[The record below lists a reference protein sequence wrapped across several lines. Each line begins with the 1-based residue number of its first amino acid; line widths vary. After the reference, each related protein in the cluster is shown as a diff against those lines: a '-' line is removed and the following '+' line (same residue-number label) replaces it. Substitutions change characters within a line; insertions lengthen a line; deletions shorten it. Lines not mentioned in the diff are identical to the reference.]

1 VKKLKGPELKMP
13 ELRVPDF
20 LFDLYYDLRDRR
32 LLPLVALGLVAIV
45 AVPFLLSGGS
55 DEEAP
60 EAEAGASALEAPSE
74 GAELTVVKATPGLRD
89 YRKRLRDRSPTDPFK
104 QRYTAPEGAAA
115 GLGAPSPT
123 TTSSTSSSITSTSS
137 TSSSSETTSSDGS
150 TTTNT
155 TKTTEAT
162 PGGSTTTE
170 STTRETHVVVGPEGK
185 GASSP
190 AGATLYSFAIDVK
203 LVRTSTAPDGSK
215 EKDEPQTRERVL
227 PPAPLPS
234 AKAQVVTY
242 MGINPTTRQPLL
254 LISDQVAA
262 TFGEGKCLSG
272 ASTCQLLEVET
283 GMPITFVY
291 GPDGARYKLTVL
303 KVEPVATEHP

>member
-1 VKKLKGPELKMP
+1 MKKLKGPDLKMP
-13 ELRVPDF
+13 SLRVPDF

-60 EAEAGASALEAPSE
+60 EGEAGASASALEESS

-89 YRKRLRDRSPTDPFK
+89 YRKRLRDRSPTDPFE
-104 QRYTAPEGAAA
+104 QRYTAPEAATSGLA
-115 GLGAPSPT
+115 GGAPSPT
-123 TTSSTSSSITSTSS
+123 TSSSSSIVST
-137 TSSSSETTSSDGS
+137 TTSSETTKSSGS
-150 TTTNT
+150 TTTT
-155 TKTTEAT
+155 TQTTEAS

-170 STTRETHVVVGPEGK
+170 STTRETHPVVPVPDGK
-185 GASSP
+185 GGASP
-190 AGATLYSFAIDVK
+190 GEVTLYSFAIDVK
-203 LVRTSTAPDGSK
+203 LVRTATAPDGSK
-215 EKDEPQTRERVL
+215 EKDEPETRERVL

-234 AKAQVVTY
+234 AKTQAVTY

-254 LISDQVAA
+254 LISDQVTG

-283 GMPITFVY
+283 GMPITFVF
-291 GPDGARYKLTVL
+291 GPDAARYKLTIL
-303 KVEPVATEHP
+303 KVEPVATSKP

>member
-1 VKKLKGPELKMP
+1 MKKLKGPELKMP

-20 LFDLYYDLRDRR
+20 LLDLYYDLRDRR

-55 DEEAP
+55 DEEGP
-60 EAEAGASALEAPSE
+60 ETGAGGSSLETRSE

-89 YRKRLRDRSPTDPFK
+89 YRKRLRKRSPTDPFK
-104 QRYTAPEGAAA
+104 QRYTAPEGATA

-123 TTSSTSSSITSTSS
+123 TTSTSSSITSTSS
-137 TSSSSETTSSDGS
+137 SSSSSETTKGDGS
-150 TTTNT
+150 TTTST

-170 STTRETHVVVGPEGK
+170 STTRETHVAVGPEGN
-185 GASSP
+185 GGGSP
-190 AGATLYSFAIDVK
+190 AGSTLYSFAIDVK
-203 LVRTSTAPDGSK
+203 LVRTATAPDGSK
-215 EKDEPQTRERVL
+215 QKDAPETRERVL

-234 AKAQVVTY
+234 PKAQVVTY

-272 ASTCQLLEVET
+272 ASICQLLEVET

>member
-1 VKKLKGPELKMP
+1 MKKLKGPELKLP
-13 ELRVPDF
+13 RLRVPDF
-20 LFDLYYDLRDRR
+20 LFDLNYDLRDRR

-45 AVPFLLSGGS
+45 AVPFLLSGRS
-55 DEEAP
+55 DEEAT
-60 EAEAGASALEAPSE
+60 EGEAGASASTLEESS
-74 GAELTVVKATPGLRD
+74 GGTELTVVKATPGLRD
-89 YRKRLRDRSPTDPFK
+89 YRKRLRDRSPSDPFK
-104 QRYTAPEGAAA
+104 QRYTAPEAATSGLA
-115 GLGAPSPT
+115 GGAPSPT
-123 TTSSTSSSITSTSS
+123 TSSSSSIAST
-137 TSSSSETTSSDGS
+137 TTSSETSESAGS
-150 TTTNT
+150 TTTT
-155 TKTTEAT
+155 TQTTEAS

-170 STTRETHVVVGPEGK
+170 STTRETHTVVPVPDGK

-190 AGATLYSFAIDVK
+190 GQVTLYSFAIDVK
-203 LVRTSTAPDGSK
+203 LVRTATAPDGT
-215 EKDEPQTRERVL
+215 KDKDAPETRERVL

-234 AKAQVVTY
+234 AKTQVVTY

-303 KVEPVATEHP
+303 KVEPVVTAKP

>member
-1 VKKLKGPELKMP
+1 MKKLKGPELKMP
-13 ELRVPDF
+13 ELRVPDVV
-20 LFDLYYDLRDRR
+20 LDLYYDLRDRR

-60 EAEAGASALEAPSE
+60 ETEAGASSLETPSE
-74 GAELTVVKATPGLRD
+74 GAELTVVRATPGLRD
-89 YRKRLRDRSPTDPFK
+89 YRKRLRERSPTDPFK
-104 QRYTAPEGAAA
+104 QRYATPEGAAA

-123 TTSSTSSSITSTSS
+123 TTSSSSSITSTSS
-137 TSSSSETTSSDGS
+137 SSSETTKSDGS
-150 TTTNT
+150 TTTST
-155 TKTTEAT
+155 TRTTEAT

-170 STTRETHVVVGPEGK
+170 STTRETHVVVGPK
-185 GASSP
+185 GNNGSSP
-190 AGATLYSFAIDVK
+190 AEPTLYSFAIDVK
-203 LVRTSTAPDGSK
+203 LVRTATAPDGSK
-215 EKDEPQTRERVL
+215 ERDEPRTRERVL
-227 PPAPLPS
+227 PPAPLPG

-254 LISDQVAA
+254 LISDQVAS

-272 ASTCQLLEVET
+272 ASICQLLEVET

-291 GPDGARYKLTVL
+291 GPNGARYKLTVL
-303 KVEPVATEHP
+303 KVEPVAAGQP